1 MSDISFIN
9 NPFEN
14 PFNTIITT
22 FNLTEF
28 RLSNHHTTRAFGGY
42 YKFSSITSII
52 INNVIKSMLTIRNFV
67 WENGDRPRLN

>member
-22 FNLTEF
+22 FVKTGNE
-28 RLSNHHTTRAFGGY
+28 H
-42 YKFSSITSII
+42 
-52 INNVIKSMLTIRNFV
+52 
-67 WENGDRPRLN
+67 GDRPRFPSKKI